1 MTLTQKDILN
11 RGISTLN
18 DVETQ
23 LNEEAQRSE
32 GWDWDW
38 NLTNLIKIGFGE
50 NEALEILSDY
60 HSCIE
65 VRKKTDEGRWFAE
78 RLTYLYLHH
87 QVILKFQFSTAPN
100 KAIQLAS
107 TYMAIS
113 QNGYDEDM
121 RGIGFD
127 VGLDMM
133 RYHVWKGPVHRDA
146 YIKSLNRFD
155 KFKGKNKKSAKARN
169 KIIEE
174 IDDMSRGEQDD
185 R

>member
-1 MTLTQKDILN
+1 F
-11 RGISTLN
+11 R
-18 DVETQ
+18 
-23 LNEEAQRSE
+23 
-32 GWDWDW
+32 
-38 NLTNLIKIGFGE
+38 
-50 NEALEILSDY
+50 
-60 HSCIE
+60 
-65 VRKKTDEGRWFAE
+65 
-78 RLTYLYLHH
+78 
-87 QVILKFQFSTAPN
+87 FSTAPN

-133 RYHVWKGPVHRDA
+133 RYHVWKSPIHRDA